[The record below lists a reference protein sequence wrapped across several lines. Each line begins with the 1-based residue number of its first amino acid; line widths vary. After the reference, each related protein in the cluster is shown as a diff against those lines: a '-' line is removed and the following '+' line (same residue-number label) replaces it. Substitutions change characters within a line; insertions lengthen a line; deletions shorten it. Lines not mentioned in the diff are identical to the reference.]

1 MIKKMKKAETTR
13 RRFISGFSLL
23 SAGIILR
30 PLSLFSQ
37 EENQIL
43 NIGSP
48 ANFLSDKLI
57 SNFQKGISSSIS
69 SITYDSN
76 SNINFNSNN
85 YDVLIGRGSYLEGL
99 IDDGKIAELNKDLI
113 PNNSFIDPKFNNSAF
128 DKDRKHTIP
137 LSYGAIG
144 IAYRKSKFSEP
155 PSTWRW
161 LLDSDKYAGKIALLG
176 DGRTLIQIALKYM
189 GVSLNTND
197 PMWINQA
204 EKLLKRQK
212 VNIRDF
218 GKKKWKRT
226 FS

>member
-1 MIKKMKKAETTR
+1 MIKKMKIRNTTR
-13 RRFISGFSLL
+13 RKFISGIGLI
-23 SAGIILR
+23 SAGMILR

-37 EENQIL
+37 EENPIL

-48 ANFLSDKLI
+48 IDFLSEKLI
-57 SNFQKGISSSIS
+57 SNFQKNINSSIK
-69 SITYDSN
+69 SITYTSN
-76 SNINFNSNN
+76 TNTNFNDNN
-85 YDVLIGRGSYLEGL
+85 YDILIGRDSYIEGL

-113 PNNSFIDPKFNNSAF
+113 PNSSFIDPKFNNSAF

-144 IAYRKSKFSEP
+144 IAYRKNQFSEP

-197 PMWINQA
+197 PMWIC
-204 EKLLKRQK
+204 LLYTSPSP
-212 VNIRDF
+212 RDIS
-218 GKKKWKRT
+218 GSRMP
-226 FS
+226 SSA

>member
-48 ANFLSDKLI
+48 ANFLSNKLI
-57 SNFQKGISSSIS
+57 SNFQKGISSSIN

-76 SNINFNSNN
+76 SNINFNNNN

-99 IDDGKIAELNKDLI
+99 IDDGNQ
-113 PNNSFIDPKFNNSAF
+113 
-128 DKDRKHTIP
+128 
-137 LSYGAIG
+137 
-144 IAYRKSKFSEP
+144 
-155 PSTWRW
+155 
-161 LLDSDKYAGKIALLG
+161 YA
-176 DGRTLIQIALKYM
+176 
-189 GVSLNTND
+189 
-197 PMWINQA
+197 
-204 EKLLKRQK
+204 
-212 VNIRDF
+212 
-218 GKKKWKRT
+218 
-226 FS
+226 